1 MSTYTYE
8 EIVQYLLSVPKFSSK
23 NEASHT
29 KNLLERL
36 GSPQKAFS
44 IIHVAGT
51 NGKGS
56 VCAYV
61 NSVLC
66 EAGKRVGMFTS
77 PHLVRINERFR
88 IQGEPVSDG
97 TIVRAFE
104 KVKSAMDAMAEE
116 GLNSPT
122 FFETMLAIGMVIFRE
137 ANVKWLVLETG
148 MGGRLDATN
157 VVTPKLTAI
166 TSIGMDHM
174 EYLGNTLEE
183 IAGEKAGIIKE
194 KIPVVFVEGLKEVNR
209 VICQK
214 AEEFHAPLY
223 PVSRK
228 QVKTLKKDNK
238 TIAFFVENRYY
249 ESVSLTLSTIGDYQ
263 VENALAAHKLLEL
276 TGEEIS
282 KEAYENGFRNAYWPG
297 RMEEVLPG
305 VYLDG
310 AHNEPG
316 IRALLDSI
324 KERPKKGKRSLLFA
338 VIRDK
343 AYPEMIR
350 EICENGSFDS
360 IIVTQLAGARAAD
373 GEKTAELFRQYGRY
387 GSDSVRFVKKTEAAW
402 HEILKEKAAQDEI
415 YCTGSLYFIGAIKAI
430 LGEKRPVGIC
440 E

>member
-1 MSTYTYE
+1 MSTYTCE
-8 EIVQYLLSVPKFSSK
+8 EIVQYLLSIPKFSSK

-29 KNLLERL
+29 ENLLERL
-36 GSPQKAFS
+36 DSPQKVFS

-66 EAGKRVGMFTS
+66 EAEKKVGMFTS
-77 PHLVRINERFR
+77 PHLVCINERFR
-88 IQGEPVSDG
+88 IQGEPVPDE

-104 KVKSAMDAMAEE
+104 KVKPAMDAMVEE
-116 GLNSPT
+116 GLNHPT
-122 FFETMLAIGMVIFRE
+122 FFETMLAMGMVIFRE
-137 ANVKWLVLETG
+137 ANVEWLLLETG

-194 KIPVVFVEGLKEVNR
+194 KVPVVFVQGEEGVNR

-214 AEEFHAPLY
+214 AEKLRAPLY

-249 ESVSLTLSTIGDYQ
+249 GSVSLTLSTIGTYQ
-263 VENALAAHKLLEL
+263 IENALVAHKLLEL
-276 TGEEIS
+276 SGEEIP
-282 KEAYENGFRNAYWPG
+282 KEAYENGFQKAYWPG

-316 IRALLDSI
+316 IRAFLDTL

-360 IIVTQLAGARAAD
+360 VIVTQLADARAAD
-373 GEKTAELFRQYGRY
+373 GEKTAEVFRQYGSF
-387 GSDSVRFVKKTEAAW
+387 GSDSVRFMKETEAAW
-402 HEILKEKAAQDEI
+402 HEILKEKTAQDEI
-415 YCTGSLYFIGAIKAI
+415 YCTGSLYFIGAIKAM
-430 LGEKRPVGIC
+430 LGEKRPVDV
-440 E
+440 

>member
-1 MSTYTYE
+1 MSTNNYE
-8 EIVQYLLSVPKFSSK
+8 EIVQYLLSIPKFSSK

-36 GSPQKAFS
+36 GSPQKVFS

-77 PHLVRINERFR
+77 PHLVCINERFR
-88 IQGEPVSDG
+88 IQGEPVPDE

-104 KVKSAMDAMAEE
+104 KVKPVMDAMEKE
-116 GLNSPT
+116 GLNHPT
-122 FFETMLAIGMVIFRE
+122 FFETMLALGMVIFRE
-137 ANVKWLVLETG
+137 ANVEWLLLETG

-194 KIPVVFVEGLKEVNR
+194 KVPVVFVEGAEEVNS

-263 VENALAAHKLLEL
+263 VENALLAHKLLEL
-276 TGEEIS
+276 TGEEIP
-282 KEAYENGFRNAYWPG
+282 KEAFESGFRKAYWPG
-297 RMEEVLPG
+297 RMEEVLTG

-316 IRALLDSI
+316 IRAFLETI
-324 KERPKKGKRSLLFA
+324 KGQPKKGKRSLLFA

-350 EICENGSFDS
+350 EICKEGSFDY
-360 IIVTQLAGARAAD
+360 IVVTQFADTRAAN
-373 GEKTAELFRQYGRY
+373 GEKTAELFRKYGRF
-387 GSDSVRFVKKTEAAW
+387 GRDSVRFIEETEAAW
-402 HEILKEKAAQDEI
+402 HEILREKKAQDEI
-415 YCTGSLYFIGAIKAI
+415 YCTGSLYFIGTIKAI
-430 LGEKRPVGIC
+430 LDKEQKR
-440 E
+440 